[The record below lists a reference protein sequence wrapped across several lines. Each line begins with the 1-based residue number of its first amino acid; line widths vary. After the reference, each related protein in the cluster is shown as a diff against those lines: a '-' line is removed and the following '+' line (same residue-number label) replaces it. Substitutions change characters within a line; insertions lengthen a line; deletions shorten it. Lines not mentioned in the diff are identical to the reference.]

1 MLLYIHVPFCDS
13 KCFYCAFNS
22 YVDKYHLKDLY
33 VEALIKDIKNSLEK
47 YVNKDKNIETIFIG
61 GGTPSSLN
69 IDHYKKIFDILKPY
83 LSYTKEIT
91 IEANPNS
98 ASNEWLQN
106 IFDLGVKRVSFG
118 VQSFSDTKLN
128 FLGRNH
134 TQNRAIKAIQDAKEI
149 GFEHIN
155 LDLIYGCDIDTK
167 ENMLQDIQIAKS
179 LPIDHISAYSLTIE
193 EDTKFY
199 NTPSVKIDDYELSLY
214 IFDELEKAGFK
225 QYEISNFAKNKYAVS
240 KHNLG
245 YWEYKEYIGCGSGAV
260 GRIANN
266 RYYKDRSIENYI
278 KDPLTYIDIEELSD
292 SDTLIEKVLLGL
304 RSIVG
309 VDIYLI
315 DTYKVNIL
323 LEEDK
328 VYIKENRV
336 FLKDYLI
343 ADEVAL
349 YLLEDI

>member
-33 VEALIKDIKNSLEK
+33 VEALIKDLEFNLKK

-61 GGTPSSLN
+61 GGTPSTLN
-69 IDHYKKIFDILKPY
+69 MYHYQKIFDTLKPY

-118 VQSFSDTKLN
+118 VQSFRDDKLN

-134 TQNRAIKAIQDAKEI
+134 TQNRAIKAIQEAKDI

-167 ENMLQDIQIAKS
+167 ENMLQDIQIANS
-179 LPIDHISAYSLTIE
+179 LPVDHISAYSLTIE

-214 IFDELEKAGFK
+214 IFEELKRAGFK
-225 QYEISNFAKNKYAVS
+225 QYEISNFAKGKGAVS

-260 GRIANN
+260 GRVANN
-266 RYYKDRSIENYI
+266 RYYKDRSVENYI
-278 KDPLTYIDIEELSD
+278 KDPLAYCEIEKLSD
-292 SDTLIEKVLLGL
+292 NDILTEKVLLGL
-304 RSIVG
+304 RSMVG
-309 VDIYLI
+309 VDTSLI
-315 DTYKVNIL
+315 DSSKVDIL
-323 LEEDK
+323 LREDK

-336 FLKDYLI
+336 YLKDYLI

-349 YLLEDI
+349 YLF